1 MFDVVVLTAVLF
13 SASASSPISE
23 RSFDRIRIATL
34 PPVTEAVVNQTH
46 ILFCNLVAGFALSN
60 DDSKRLAFEW
70 TRNGQSL
77 SKKQNNHHHNHN
89 KNIFIESQ
97 PAFSMLKFDPV
108 LAGDSAVYGCNV
120 VLVQQHSSK
129 ISVGDSTS
137 TKLVVQ
143 VFIIII

>member
-1 MFDVVVLTAVLF
+1 MIEKHLP
-13 SASASSPISE
+13 SSL
-23 RSFDRIRIATL
+23 DRIRIATL

-77 SKKQNNHHHNHN
+77 SKKQNNNHHNNHN

-143 VFIIII
+143 GRLALFSFSLCLPVFIIII